1 VLLVGGTASL
11 PKLSST
17 LESSFPSPTTV
28 IPLSYNP
35 SELLARGAAIQA
47 SLISSYDP
55 ETIAE
60 AVHPVV
66 TVVNHLT
73 KPIGVKSHTGHLDII
88 LEADTAVP
96 CRGKREYLVPEG
108 GDVFCQVFEG
118 RRETEVV
125 AGMPTPPPEGED
137 DEEETEPEKR
147 RVVVP
152 DRAIAVVKVRG
163 VGKGGRV
170 EVHVQID
177 SEGRVT
183 IVGREIGRKDGA
195 VAKCVIEPQKESS
208 A

>member
-1 VLLVGGTASL
+1 MLLVGGTASL
-11 PKLSST
+11 PKLSSI
-17 LESSFPSPTTV
+17 LESSFPSPTTI

-60 AVHPVV
+60 AIHPVV
-66 TVVNHLT
+66 TIVDHLT
-73 KPIGVKSHTGHLDII
+73 KPIGLKTHTGHLDVI

-96 CRGKREYLVPEG
+96 CRGKREYSVPEG
-108 GDVFCQVFEG
+108 GDVLCQIFEG
-118 RRETEVV
+118 RREIEVV
-125 AGMPTPPPEGED
+125 AGLPTPPPDAEED
-137 DEEETEPEKR
+137 DHEPEMR

-152 DRAIAVVKVRG
+152 ERAVAIVRVRG
-163 VGKGGRV
+163 VQKGGRI
-170 EVHVQID
+170 EVQVQTD

-195 VAKCVIEPQKESS
+195 VAKGVVESQKSD
-208 A
+208 

>member
-1 VLLVGGTASL
+1 VLIIGGTASL

-17 LESSFPSPTTV
+17 LESSFPSPTTI
-28 IPLSYNP
+28 IPLTYNP
-35 SELLARGAAIQA
+35 SELLSRGAAIQA
-47 SLISSYDP
+47 SLISAYDP

-73 KPIGVKSHTGHLDII
+73 KPIGVKSHTGHLDVI

-96 CRGKREYLVPEG
+96 CRGKREYLIPER

-118 RRETEVV
+118 RREMEVV
-125 AGMPTPPPEGED
+125 VGMPTPPPEGED
-137 DEEETEPEKR
+137 EDEVEPEKR

-152 DRAIAVVKVRG
+152 ERAVGVVKVRG
-163 VGKGGRV
+163 VEKGGRV

-195 VAKCVIEPQKESS
+195 VAKGVIDVQKEKVHE
-208 A
+208 